1 MLKAGNEGER
11 RCLWESE
18 EYTIACEINADSLIH
33 YNVNS
38 TISGSEGYLNH
49 VTDIK
54 PGLDT
59 WHHIAIVVENNT
71 SSLHIESKSFDG
83 ANLSPVG
90 NYFNLG
96 AHRDAGRFFPGQ
108 LDEVRI
114 WKVARTEQEIQDN
127 MYKTLTRMED
137 GLVAYYRFDESAGT
151 DVPGLSRNVLNG
163 TWYGATGGAYTA
175 PYWVGSDVDLELVPL
190 TVVVIALPPSNVAGS
205 GFTANWQEVEN
216 VTNYYID
223 VATDVEFTSFL
234 SGYEN
239 NNVGTA
245 TSEDITNLT
254 EGTNYYYRVRALING
269 QTTPNFNIATVA
281 TTMDA
286 PGYALEF
293 DGEDD
298 YINISGINQGGITDP
313 SGSGGGTLQYTSEC
327 WFMLKVGNEGQRQS
341 LLQSTFY
348 TISTEIDPGSHLK
361 YVVNFGA
368 KTGGSG
374 YIMVVTD
381 IQPVPSTWHHV
392 AVTVDARN
400 NDIFAMCYYDGELIS
415 TASSY

>member
-1 MLKAGNEGER
+1 MLVSVSVAYGNYEGNNAISLDGTDDYVHVGGISELGITGDGGTFKYTVEGWFMLKAGNEGER

-71 SSLHIESKSFDG
+71 SSLHIESTFYYDGALIASKSFDG

-313 SGSGGGTLQYTSEC
+313 SGRRFNIHQKAGLCSRLVMKDNDSFY
-327 WFMLKVGNEGQRQS
+327 GNLHS
-341 LLQSTFY
+341 ILFL
-348 TISTEIDPGSHLK
+348 
-361 YVVNFGA
+361 
-368 KTGGSG
+368 
-374 YIMVVTD
+374 
-381 IQPVPSTWHHV
+381 
-392 AVTVDARN
+392 
-400 NDIFAMCYYDGELIS
+400 
-415 TASSY
+415 